1 MIKGFSLV
9 EMLVVLALT
18 CFLSTVVIAHVA
30 GVNRCSQK
38 IINNQQRMEA
48 IFHTVDS
55 IRSDLTKCGMK
66 LREASMR
73 FGFPLFQNSEQSFKV
88 LYGTSEEP
96 LLTEGWYG
104 SNEISVNR
112 NDFFAKPKE
121 ILIYDEEKGNYEF
134 NVIGGVSGNTLLL
147 NYNLKN
153 DYSKNSTV
161 VALKYVEYKIYPAEK
176 TLKRK
181 VNNGYF
187 QPLLEEVTDFYVQFY
202 PESISVLYR
211 FEINNK
217 EQLRGYI
224 FLPNMVEK

>member
-9 EMLVVLALT
+9 EMLVVLTLT
-18 CFLSTVVIAHVA
+18 CLFSTVVIAHIVGA
-30 GVNRCSQK
+30 NRCSQK

-66 LREASMR
+66 LREASVR
-73 FGFPLFQNSEQSFKV
+73 FGFPLFEHSEQSFKV
-88 LYGTSEEP
+88 LYGTWEEP

-104 SNEISVNR
+104 GKEISVNR
-112 NDFFAKPKE
+112 NDFFAKQKD
-121 ILIYDEEKGNYEF
+121 ILIYDAERGNYEF

-147 NYNLKN
+147 NYGLKN
-153 DYSKNSTV
+153 DYSKNSTAV
-161 VALKYVEYKIYPAEK
+161 VLKYVEYKIYPTEK
-176 TLKRK
+176 ALKRK

-187 QPLLEEVTDFYVQFY
+187 QPLLEEVTDFHVQFY

>member
-9 EMLVVLALT
+9 EVIVVLALT
-18 CFLSTVVIAHVA
+18 CFLSTVVIAHVM
-30 GVNRCSQK
+30 GTNRCSQK

-48 IFHTVDS
+48 IFNTVDS

-66 LREASMR
+66 LREAAVR
-73 FGFPLFQNSEQSFKV
+73 FGFPLFENSEQSFKV
-88 LYGTSEEP
+88 LYGTWEEP
-96 LLTEGWYG
+96 LLTECWYG
-104 SNEISVNR
+104 GKEISVNR
-112 NDFFAKPKE
+112 NDFFAKQKD
-121 ILIYDEEKGNYEF
+121 ILIYDAEKGNYEF
-134 NVIGGVSGNTLLL
+134 NVIGGVSGNNLLL

-153 DYSKNSTV
+153 DYSRNSTAV
-161 VALKYVEYKIYPAEK
+161 VLKYVEYKIYPTEK
-176 TLKRK
+176 ALKRK

-187 QPLLEEVTDFYVQFY
+187 QPLLEEVTDFHVQFY

>member
-18 CFLSTVVIAHVA
+18 SMLSTMVISHVVGA
-30 GVNRCSQK
+30 NRCSQK

-66 LREASMR
+66 LQEAANR
-73 FGFPLFQNSEQSFKV
+73 FGFPLFEHSTQSFKV
-88 LYGTSEEP
+88 LYGTGEEP
-96 LLTEGWYG
+96 LLVDCWKGCK
-104 SNEISVNR
+104 EIFANR
-112 NDFFAKPKE
+112 NDFFAKQKE
-121 ILIYDEEKGNYEF
+121 ILIYDAEKGNYEF
-134 NVIGGVSGNTLLL
+134 NVISGVNGNQLQLA
-147 NYNLKN
+147 YNLKN
-153 DYSKNSTV
+153 DYSKNSIAV
-161 VALKYVEYKIYPAEK
+161 VLKYVEYKIYPTEK
-176 TLKRK
+176 ALKRK

-187 QPLLEEVTDFYVQFY
+187 QPLLEEVTDFNVKFY

>member
-18 CFLSTVVIAHVA
+18 CTLSTALISHVVGA
-30 GVNRCSQK
+30 NRCTQK
-38 IINNQQRMEA
+38 IINNQQRLEA

-66 LREASMR
+66 LQEASTR
-73 FGFPLFQNSEQSFKV
+73 FGFPLFEHSDQSFKV
-88 LYGTSEEP
+88 LYGTGEEP
-96 LLTEGWYG
+96 LLEDCWTGG
-104 SNEISVNR
+104 KNILANR
-112 NDFFAKPKE
+112 NDFFAKGKE
-121 ILIYDEEKGNYEF
+121 ILIYDQERGYYEF
-134 NVIGGVSGNTLLL
+134 NVISGVSGNSLLL
-147 NYNLKN
+147 TYGLKN
-153 DYSKNSTV
+153 DYSKNSMAIV
-161 VALKYVEYKIYPAEK
+161 LKYVEYKIYPAEK
-176 TLKRK
+176 ALKRK

-187 QPLLEEVTDFYVQFY
+187 QPILEEVTDFHVKFY

>member
-9 EMLVVLALT
+9 EMLVVLAIT
-18 CFLSTVVIAHVA
+18 CLLSTMVISHVIGA
-30 GVNRCSQK
+30 NRVSQK

-66 LREASMR
+66 LREAANR
-73 FGFPLFQNSEQSFKV
+73 FGFPVFEYSTQSFKV
-88 LYGTSEEP
+88 LYGTGEEP
-96 LLTEGWYG
+96 LLADCWKG
-104 SNEISVNR
+104 SKEILANR
-112 NDFFAKPKE
+112 NDFFAKQKE
-121 ILIYDEEKGNYEF
+121 ILIYDAEKGSYEF
-134 NVIGGVSGNTLLL
+134 NLISGVSGNQLLL
-147 NYNLKN
+147 AYNLQN
-153 DYSKNSTV
+153 DYGKNSMAV
-161 VALKYVEYKIYPAEK
+161 VLKYVEYKIYPTEK
-176 TLKRK
+176 ALKRK

-187 QPLLEEVTDFYVQFY
+187 QPLLEEVTDFNVKFY
-202 PESISVLYR
+202 PESIAVLYR